1 MSAVEQ
7 EFIVDAVVGFLS
19 SPIWNTPVR
28 SFIEQNS
35 LGMRN
40 CFFIFFKFFFR
51 VRLGQF
57 GA

>member
-1 MSAVEQ
+1 MSVEQ